1 MTLLVD
7 FRTGSREL
15 AFYEPIR
22 SMLSTCPSCSG
33 GGEIKTVQTK
43 DKKSKRLIA
52 IGSCDQC
59 HYTGRILDD
68 LSPDSDGD
76 ENPDLESS
84 SAADVALV
92 GRTLSGPIRI
102 GIEMMNIPDLIG
114 KLNTGRLQ
122 ATQLPAM
129 ARSYDQIWLLI
140 YGQYRP
146 SPVDLHTL
154 QTWHDVDPIKHRRA
168 GWYDFKDYRMA
179 RWKKKNGQ
187 KNDDTIPYSYIESF
201 LSGPSIRIIGEK
213 EIDINIKRVNDIQE
227 AAVWISV
234 LHSTWTKDPTKHKSM
249 KVFDKSA
256 KIASLPTSRDEKTDN
271 LNRCARFGGLI
282 LSGLGWT
289 KAQLISKH
297 FEGSIKRM
305 VNAGVDE
312 FVKIK
317 GIGPTIAKSIEK
329 EVNPYND

>member
-22 SMLSTCPSCSG
+22 SMLSICPSCSG
-33 GGEIKTVQTK
+33 GGEIKTTQTK
-43 DKKSKRLIA
+43 DKKQKKRLIA
-52 IGSCDQC
+52 VGSCNEC
-59 HYTGRILDD
+59 HYTGRVLDD
-68 LSPDSDGD
+68 LSPDGD
-76 ENPDLESS
+76 DDNNCDSS

-102 GIEMMNIPDLIG
+102 GIEMMSVSDLIG

-140 YGQYRP
+140 CGQYRP
-146 SPVDLHTL
+146 SPIDLHTL
-154 QTWHDVDPIKHRRA
+154 QTWHDADPIKHRRA
-168 GWYDFKDYRMA
+168 GWYDCKDYRMA
-179 RWKKKNGQ
+179 KWKKKDGQ
-187 KNDDTIPYSYIESF
+187 KDIFYYSYIESF
-201 LSGPSIRIIGEK
+201 LSGPSIRIIDEK

-227 AAVWISV
+227 AAIWISV
-234 LHSTWTKDPTKHKSM
+234 LHKTWTKDPSKHKSM

-256 KIASLPTSRDEKTDN
+256 KIASLPTSRDEKTDSI
-271 LNRCARFGGLI
+271 NRCARFGGLI

-289 KAQLISKH
+289 KSQLISKY

-305 VNAGVDE
+305 VNAGADE
-312 FVKIK
+312 LMKIK